1 MLLGPKNPSDHKDA
15 EETQVK
21 QNKENTQQTVDFS
34 TKERLYHHIQKM
46 IREQ

>member
-21 QNKENTQQTVDFS
+21 QSKKNTQQTVE
-34 TKERLYHHIQKM
+34 ERLYHHVQKM